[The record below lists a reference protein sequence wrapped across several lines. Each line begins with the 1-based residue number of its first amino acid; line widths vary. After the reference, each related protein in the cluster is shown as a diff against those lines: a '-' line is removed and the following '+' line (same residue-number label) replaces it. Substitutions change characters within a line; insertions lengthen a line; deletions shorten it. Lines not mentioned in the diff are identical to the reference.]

1 MSLCSAACPSWIKRI
16 LTKVPTW
23 SSVPVLLH
31 VVASQLPTVCT
42 LHYCQ
47 PFREII
53 LQFFWCVSFL
63 WAGVACL
70 DSSLHTR
77 RRQCFQQRFFGNVL
91 KPPTFEIWQ
100 SVAEQQLCKCT
111 KDASSS
117 LRLFCRFWGWF
128 SDHKAHQCNTCSN
141 WLLMLKCLSGRQTK
155 WRPGRLEINQ
165 NCTAWSAEVMYSMC
179 SLITCKNTGTF
190 L

>member
-31 VVASQLPTVCT
+31 VVASQLPTVST

-47 PFREII
+47 PFLEII
-53 LQFFWCVSFL
+53 PQFFWCVSFL

-70 DSSLHTR
+70 DSGLHTR
-77 RRQCFQQRFFGNVL
+77 RWQCCQQRFFGNVV

-128 SDHKAHQCNTCSN
+128 FQPQSQSMQYLQQPTVDSQMSQWKANE
-141 WLLMLKCLSGRQTK
+141 M
-155 WRPGRLEINQ
+155 
-165 NCTAWSAEVMYSMC
+165 TAWKVGNQSKLHCMFCRSNVQYVQF
-179 SLITCKNTGTF
+179 ITCKNTGTF